1 MTELARGPYRIGFDI
16 GGTFTDFI
24 LHDGDR
30 IRLHK
35 VLTTPHDP
43 SIAALQGLTELTAAA
58 GIELADVGE
67 IVHGTTLVTNAVI
80 ERKGAKLGLITTRG
94 FRDVLEMGR
103 EQRYDIYDMFLE
115 FPEPLVPRDL
125 RLEVGERTDRDGNEV
140 APLDEDELRRALK
153 TLAETGCEAVAIS
166 FINAYRNPAH
176 ERRAGEIAAAEFPE
190 LAVSLSAQVVAEIGE
205 YPRTVTTCA
214 NSYVKPLM
222 ARYLSRL
229 EAELAARGFRGKLR
243 LMHSA
248 GGLVSPDVARAFPIR
263 LLESGP
269 AGGGL
274 AAALF
279 GETAGKDR
287 LIAFDMGGT
296 TAKACLIED
305 GTVDITAELEAGRVS
320 RFRKGSGLPIRAPV
334 LDMIEIGAGGGSIAG
349 IDAVGLLKVG
359 PQSAGSA
366 PGPVCYGLGGTQ
378 PTVTDANV
386 ILGYY
391 DPNFF
396 LGGRMKLDLA
406 AAEAAMD
413 RLAASLGLSRMQTA
427 RGVHRVVV
435 ENMAAATRVHLVE
448 KGKDPRDQFMVG
460 FGGAGPAHAAEVA
473 RVLGVREVI
482 VPPASGAASALG
494 FLTAPLS
501 FEISRSMPVAL
512 TEGFDAAAIERLL
525 GEITAEA
532 TALLGEAGVAAG
544 DITSRRFS
552 EMRLVGQM
560 HEITVPLPD
569 DLNGGDAFAEIRAA
583 FIAAYEAR
591 YASVRPDEPM
601 EAVSFRVLCSG
612 PRPGISLN
620 AVNGSTGT
628 PALKGHRRAWFDTGE
643 VEMAVY
649 DRYALTPGD
658 VVQGPAVIEE
668 RESTTLVPPG
678 DKVEVDA
685 ALNLRIAIAVE
696 TERTEM
702 ISAAMPV
709 EEAIKLLES
718 DPVALEI
725 MWSRLV
731 TVTEEMWLTV
741 IRTAFSLT
749 VSESQDF
756 ACGILDVHGESMVH
770 SPRAMP
776 VFNLTLPRA
785 VRALLEK
792 FPVETLRPGDVLIT
806 NDPWLCAGHLFDIAV
821 VTPVFVKERVVALIG
836 TVGHVSDIGGTKDAI
851 RATEIYEEG
860 LQIPPMKFSDGGTVN
875 TTLIEIISQNVRG
888 AEQVV
893 GDIYGFIAAN
903 SLGAARLTS
912 FMSEYGLSDLQAMAQ
927 LVQRLSEKAMRD
939 AVRRMPDGEYRS
951 EIKCRQLGDTLSY
964 PVKLTVTGDEIDI
977 DFEGAPPQL
986 PRGGLNSTLN
996 YTVAH
1001 ATYPLKCLLTPDIRG
1016 NAGCYR
1022 PFRVKAPAGSALN
1035 ANYPASVSMR
1045 TRTGWYI
1052 APNIFQALSQAAPG
1066 GVQAHTGLPIVTRVY
1081 CQTPSG
1087 IDAGHMFMGGGQG
1100 GSKGRDGHS
1109 TLLWPTSAS
1118 NTAVEV
1124 FEARVPALVTEKAYL
1139 PDSGGAGA
1147 YRGGLGQ
1154 RLRMRKLY
1162 DDGLTMQVG
1171 LFPEPPGM
1179 AVGGLFG
1186 GAPGKGGGG
1195 RILNAAGQEV
1205 HNVGDGELVRI
1216 ARTDQLVE
1224 ISTNGGSGYGDSRQ
1238 RAPEAVAEDIRLG
1251 YVTGVA
1257 ARVDHARAEAAP
1269 HLEGA
1274 K

>member
-1 MTELARGPYRIGFDI
+1 MKQLASDDRRIGFDI
-16 GGTFTDFI
+16 GGTFTDFVL
-24 LHDGDR
+24 LHGGQT
-30 IRLHK
+30 RLHK
-35 VLTTPHDP
+35 VLTTSHDP
-43 SIAALQGLTELTAAA
+43 SIAALQGLMEITAAA
-58 GIELADVGE
+58 GVSLADVRE

-80 ERKGAKLGLITTRG
+80 ERKGAKLGLVTTRG
-94 FRDVLEMGR
+94 FRDILEMGR
-103 EQRYDIYDMFLE
+103 EQRYDIYDMFLD

-140 APLDEDELRRALK
+140 APLNEDELRRALA
-153 TLAETGCEAVAIS
+153 TLVEKGCEAVAIS

-176 ERRAGEIAAAEFPE
+176 ERRAGEIAAAEFPD

-222 ARYLSRL
+222 ARYLGRL
-229 EAELAARGFRGKLR
+229 QAELAARGFRGMLR

-248 GGLVSPDVARAFPIR
+248 GGLVSPEVARTFPIR

-279 GETAGKDR
+279 GETVGKDR

-296 TAKACLIED
+296 TAKACLIEG

-334 LDMIEIGAGGGSIAG
+334 LDMIEIGAGGGSIAS

-366 PGPVCYGLGGTQ
+366 PGPVCYGLGGSE

-386 ILGYY
+386 VLGYY
-391 DPNFF
+391 DPAFF
-396 LGGRMKLDLA
+396 LGGRMKLDLTP
-406 AAEAAMD
+406 AEAAID
-413 RLAASLGLSRMQTA
+413 RLAVALGLSRMDTA
-427 RGVHRVVV
+427 RGIHRVVV

-448 KGKDPRDQFMVG
+448 KGKDPRDQVVVG

-473 RVLGVREVI
+473 RVLGVRKVI
-482 VPPASGAASALG
+482 IPPASGAASALG

-512 TEGFDAAAIERLL
+512 TEGFDIATIDALL
-525 GEITAEA
+525 AEITVEA
-532 TALLGEAGVAAG
+532 TALLIEAGVTTG
-544 DITSRRFS
+544 DISSKRFC

-569 DLNGGDAFAEIRAA
+569 RLDGSDAFAEVRAA
-583 FIAAYEAR
+583 FTRAYEAR
-591 YASVRPDEPM
+591 YASVRPDEPI
-601 EAVSFRVLCSG
+601 EAVSFRVLCSA
-612 PRPGISLN
+612 PKPDISLN
-620 AVNGSTGT
+620 AVHGSTGT
-628 PALKGHRRAWFDTGE
+628 PALKGHRRAWFDAGE

-649 DRYALTPGD
+649 DRYALALGD
-658 VVQGPAVIEE
+658 VVHGPAVIEE

-678 DKVEVDA
+678 DRVEVDE

-696 TERTEM
+696 TARTEL
-702 ISAAMPV
+702 ISADMPV
-709 EEAIKLLES
+709 DEAIRLLES

-756 ACGILDVHGESMVH
+756 ACGILNVRGESMVH

-776 VFNLTLPRA
+776 VFNLALPRA

-792 FPVETLRPGDVLIT
+792 VPVETLKPGDVLIT

-821 VTPVFVKERVVALIG
+821 VTPVFVKGRVVALIG

-851 RATEIYEEG
+851 RASEIYEEG
-860 LQIPPMKFSDGGTVN
+860 LQIPPMKFSDGGKVN

-888 AEQVV
+888 AEQVI

-912 FMSEYGLSDLQAMAQ
+912 FMAEYGLSDLQAMAQ
-927 LVQRLSEKAMRD
+927 LVQHLSEKAMRD
-939 AVRRMPDGEYRS
+939 AVRQMPDGEYRS
-951 EIKCRQLGDTLSY
+951 EVQCRQLGDTLTY
-964 PVKLTVTGDEIDI
+964 PVKLTVAGDEIEI
-977 DFEGAPPQL
+977 DFDGTPPQL

-1022 PFRVKAPAGSALN
+1022 PFRVKAPAGSTLN
-1035 ANYPASVSMR
+1035 PNYPASVSMR

-1081 CQTPSG
+1081 CQTASG
-1087 IDAGHMFMGGGQG
+1087 VDAGHMFMGGGQG
-1100 GSKGRDGHS
+1100 GSKARDGHS

-1139 PDSGGAGA
+1139 PNSGGIGA

-1154 RLRMRKLY
+1154 RMRMRKLY
-1162 DDGLTMQVG
+1162 DDGLPMQVG

-1179 AVGGLFG
+1179 AMRGLFG
-1186 GAPGKGGGG
+1186 GAPGNGGGG
-1195 RILNAAGQEV
+1195 RILNAEGHEI
-1205 HNVGDGELVRI
+1205 HDVGDGELVRI
-1216 ARTDQLVE
+1216 TRIDQLVE
-1224 ISTNGGSGYGDSRQ
+1224 ISTNGGSGYGDARQ
-1238 RAPEAVAEDIRLG
+1238 RAPQAIAEDIRLG
-1251 YVTGVA
+1251 YVTRPA
-1257 ARVDHARAEAAP
+1257 AEAGHAETAS